1 MIVGVLAVALA
12 FISAI
17 VATTAYALYYKDRQE
32 SLYTLANRSF
42 MVMSGGVIF
51 SIGLLIYS
59 ILVHNFQLNYV
70 YSYSSM
76 SLNKFYLFSTLWAG
90 QEGTFLMWLTY
101 GSIFGF
107 ILMRV
112 VGKKNPLV
120 LFFLALVQSTLL
132 LILLKKSPFAMLWH
146 VHEEVPIGFMPA
158 DGAGLNPLLQNP
170 WMVIH
175 PPTLFLGYSSTVVP
189 FVFAM
194 AAMVTRDFQG
204 WIKQAR
210 PWVVFN
216 VMVLGTGIVMG
227 GYWAYVT
234 LGWGGYWGWDPV
246 ENASLVPWL
255 FSLVLLHGML
265 IQGKRKSLVRSN
277 FLWAGMSFLSMLWG
291 SFLTRSG
298 VLTDFSVH
306 SFAPSG
312 LTLYMLIL
320 QGLFTG
326 LFVYALINFMNYYRR
341 EGFELV
347 PFGKGYINR
356 ETFIFFGMMVIM
368 FIGLFTLFGTSAPL
382 YTQWFGTPASLSP
395 DFYNTMVIPVALFM
409 LVTVAVAPLLAWKT
423 AELRNKNTLAMSA
436 GAAFVL
442 TLLAAV
448 LGLAPMTSVGEHTPY
463 YAIQGTTIPQFM
475 VTVRDF
481 MFDNLLT
488 YSPYLIFFLASLVI
502 IVNLKVAYLFLRNN
516 AGKAGGYVAHAGLGL
531 MVIGILTSSVYDR
544 SEKVMLP
551 RGEFYQT
558 ESGYDIKF
566 VNFLD
571 MPDGKDRVKLEVKSR
586 YGSTYEAY
594 PQFYYSEYSKAYMVA
609 PDVKVQF
616 AKDVYISPISF
627 TPARLANQGE
637 LELGKTESVKYK
649 DMQITF
655 NKFLVQM
662 GAGTQEITADLT
674 FQVDENGYPK
684 EHSVFP
690 VLKAANGEMNSSE
703 VEVPGTSYR
712 VKIASVNASKGT
724 LTLVISSPQSGNE
737 TAKDMLAIELSE
749 KPFISVLWF
758 GTIVFIIGSF
768 LTLLIR
774 AKESRKD

>member
-356 ETFIFFGMMVIM
+356 ETFIFFGMMVVM

-724 LTLVISSPQSGNE
+724 LKLVISSPQSGNE